1 MQKEEM
7 QVDISPVKKAFS
19 FVYPHRE
26 AAGWKRKYAVS
37 ELKKLSMMPLAGEEE
52 EALPEGEG
60 LLIPGGLSGGTAGT
74 AAAAEAV
81 LPEEE
86 VPKPRFLSE
95 EEPEVVGAARGT
107 IIHKILELLP
117 FGEVCTKK
125 ELFEALAR
133 IEKQYPDCARI
144 SMKAVYRG
152 LEQLLFSEI
161 GEKLRQMDQA
171 GALRK
176 ELPFTVGLPSSLFH
190 KEDRDSAQE
199 EEMIVVQG
207 VIDACGETPEGLWLF
222 DYKTDYISEGEEGL
236 LLDRYKTQMLYYKTA
251 LEQILRKKVIH
262 SYIFSFSLEKYLEIS
277 W

>member
-1 MQKEEM
+1 EEYMQKEEM

-81 LPEEE
+81 LPEVE
-86 VPKPRFLSE
+86 VPKPCFLSE

-144 SMKAVYRG
+144 SMKAVCRG

-171 GALRK
+171 
-176 ELPFTVGLPSSLFH
+176 
-190 KEDRDSAQE
+190 
-199 EEMIVVQG
+199 
-207 VIDACGETPEGLWLF
+207 
-222 DYKTDYISEGEEGL
+222 
-236 LLDRYKTQMLYYKTA
+236 
-251 LEQILRKKVIH
+251 
-262 SYIFSFSLEKYLEIS
+262 
-277 W
+277 

>member
-1 MQKEEM
+1 MVR
-7 QVDISPVKKAFS
+7 QV
-19 FVYPHRE
+19 R
-26 AAGWKRKYAVS
+26 
-37 ELKKLSMMPLAGEEE
+37 
-52 EALPEGEG
+52 LP
-60 LLIPGGLSGGTAGT
+60 PQRP
-74 AAAAEAV
+74 V
-81 LPEEE
+81 LPEVE

-176 ELPFTVGLPSSLFH
+176 EFAVYGRPAIFPFS
-190 KEDRDSAQE
+190 
-199 EEMIVVQG
+199 
-207 VIDACGETPEGLWLF
+207 
-222 DYKTDYISEGEEGL
+222 
-236 LLDRYKTQMLYYKTA
+236 
-251 LEQILRKKVIH
+251 
-262 SYIFSFSLEKYLEIS
+262 
-277 W
+277 